1 MNFIF
6 IKIIRVWY
14 SVLLLYFYLY
24 MYLRLRRQ
32 LVGEHSSSPQQEFG
46 LFVVVPNVVFFFL
59 QMLSS
64 NPVPCSKYIH
74 VIQMVFHP
82 YQYDLQPCYIYTECK
97 SNDFCFSAQPHPPL
111 PSYMLLSTFLVKKEG
126 SFSFRISVISN
137 QLFINL
143 TDLIYLDLGN
153 NLIGQCKVEN
163 VICTLQLIFYLR

>member
-1 MNFIF
+1 MSIPVHPNQSF
-6 IKIIRVWY
+6 VC
-14 SVLLLYFYLY
+14 VLLFPIYILL
-24 MYLRLRRQ
+24 LL
-32 LVGEHSSSPQQEFG
+32 
-46 LFVVVPNVVFFFL
+46 FFL

-97 SNDFCFSAQPHPPL
+97 PNNFCFSAWPHPPL
-111 PSYMLLSTFLVKKEG
+111 PSYMLKCIPCLKKG

-153 NLIGQCKVEN
+153 NLIG
-163 VICTLQLIFYLR
+163 

>member
-1 MNFIF
+1 MSDDELYLHKNNTGLVQCFVAVPLLVHVSK
-6 IKIIRVWY
+6 IKEVVGRWALQFTPIGVW
-14 SVLLLYFYLY
+14 
-24 MYLRLRRQ
+24 
-32 LVGEHSSSPQQEFG
+32 
-46 LFVVVPNVVFFFL
+46 FVCCCSQCCFFFL

-153 NLIGQCKVEN
+153 NLIG
-163 VICTLQLIFYLR
+163 